1 MTNDT
6 TEEFLQVAVPTL
18 ARLAVK
24 SHIEIVET
32 VRHYF
37 SILLERFDFLRCILG
52 HFLPQISQT

>member
-24 SHIEIVET
+24 SHIEIGET
-32 VRHYF
+32 VRLF
-37 SILLERFDFLRCILG
+37 FFFFKNIEFLFLL
-52 HFLPQISQT
+52 

>member
-24 SHIEIVET
+24 SHIEIGET
-32 VRHYF
+32 VRLF
-37 SILLERFDFLRCILG
+37 FFFFQNIEFLFLL
-52 HFLPQISQT
+52 

>member
-1 MTNDT
+1 MLVSLITKDA

-32 VRHYF
+32 VRYYF
-37 SILLERFDFLRCILG
+37 FL
-52 HFLPQISQT
+52 QSNYSQFCMGF